1 MKRIAI
7 ILLLTY
13 SPLLFTY
20 AQDVV
25 PKAKTKAEKKAERK
39 NMTLEQKIE
48 STLPVDVNL
57 PTAKGSVKVG
67 DQEINSIADAKKFL
81 NETLPS
87 VSENAKK
94 KSKKAKKEIAKA
106 KAAIFDGKSYEKIAI
121 EKKIWKRGS
130 GARLEY
136 KEFYLLKNHQK
147 PNPYLRSYTWF
158 DKKTNKIVEALTRDT
173 RTNVLLHGPYK
184 EYRGENLMAEGYYF
198 LGAKDGRWLTYDKDF
213 NLLDKVYYKRGF
225 LQEAEISYFADSVK
239 IKEILPKQYGK
250 VAGNYYR
257 FFEDGT
263 LAEEGK
269 YDEGKKIGKWIEYYP
284 GNRRKKE
291 TLFTNDPFVETQ
303 PVVLTEFDDKG
314 KIIYQAPAAKN

>member
-7 ILLLTY
+7 ILLLTIGNHLNAF
-13 SPLLFTY
+13 S
-20 AQDVV
+20 QDVV

-48 STLPVDVNL
+48 STVPVDVNL
-57 PTAKGSVKVG
+57 PSVKGSVKVG
-67 DQEINSIADAKKFL
+67 NQEINSVSDAKKFL

-87 VSENAKK
+87 IGEEAKK
-94 KSKKAKKEIAKA
+94 KSKKAKKDIAKA

-130 GARLEY
+130 GSRLEY

-147 PNPYLRSYTWF
+147 PNPYLRTLTWY

-184 EYRGENLMAEGYYF
+184 EFKGENLMAEGFYY

-213 NLLDKVYYKRGF
+213 NLIDKVYYNRGF
-225 LQEAEISYFADSVK
+225 LQEAQISYYTDSVK
-239 IKEILPKQYGK
+239 IKEILPRQYGK
-250 VAGNYYR
+250 IAGNYYK

-291 TLFTNDPFVETQ
+291 ILFSTDPYVETQ
-303 PVVLTEFDDKG
+303 PVVLTEFDEKG